1 MEMKNSATMG
11 LHVVPQYT
19 YHADAEIVGTAEA
32 LTALRDAISY
42 ALKRGEAEI
51 DTFCSDGEGYTLT
64 VRKLE
69 AAAFGEA
76 RPYYAFLNE
85 KA

>member
-1 MEMKNSATMG
+1 MKNSATMG

-19 YHADAEIVGTAEA
+19 YHGDAEIVGTAEA

-42 ALKRGEAEI
+42 ALKRGEADM
-51 DTFCSDGEGYTLT
+51 DTFASDGEGYTLT

-69 AAAFGEA
+69 PATFQEA

-85 KA
+85 QA